1 MSKVLILSLIENSF
15 DYRLPSTFTG
25 ELKLQK
31 MLGLLFFLFLRN
43 MGVNDWQEDWFAP
56 FWPNMLEP
64 IGL

>member
-31 MLGLLFFLFLRN
+31 MLGLLFFFVFEKY
-43 MGVNDWQEDWFAP
+43 GCE
-56 FWPNMLEP
+56 
-64 IGL
+64 